1 MIKEELFS
9 KIGIGTDWIVAGL
22 AGMVVILL
30 VMQIVSMVKM
40 GKMKKQYKQ
49 FMSGSDGATMEEVIT
64 KRFSEIDE
72 LKEND
77 KQQSEGIQYL
87 KEKFKFTYQK
97 MGMVKYDAY
106 REMGGQLSFAL
117 TMLDQ
122 DNNGFLMNSVHN
134 RDGNYCY
141 VKEIANGVADVNLS
155 EEEEK
160 SLFMAIHKEV

>member
-22 AGMVVILL
+22 AGIALILL
-30 VMQIVSMVKM
+30 VMQIVSMVKL

-77 KQQSEGIQYL
+77 KQQSEGIKYL
-87 KEKFKFTYQK
+87 QEKFKFTYQK

-122 DNNGFLMNSVHN
+122 DNNGFLLNSVHN

-141 VKEIANGVADVNLS
+141 VKEIANGIADVNLS

-160 SLFMAIHKEV
+160 SLFMAVHKEV

>member
-22 AGMVVILL
+22 AGIALILL
-30 VMQIVSMVKM
+30 VMQIVSMVKL

-77 KQQSEGIQYL
+77 KQQSEGIKYL
-87 KEKFKFTYQK
+87 QEKFKFTYF
-97 MGMVKYDAY
+97 YY
-106 REMGGQLSFAL
+106 SSSFAEFYIYFVFAVNKYFKKL
-117 TMLDQ
+117 IQ
-122 DNNGFLMNSVHN
+122 AFS
-134 RDGNYCY
+134 RNY
-141 VKEIANGVADVNLS
+141 I
-155 EEEEK
+155 
-160 SLFMAIHKEV
+160 

>member
-22 AGMVVILL
+22 AGMVFILL
-30 VMQIVSMVKM
+30 IMQIVSMVKIS
-40 GKMKKQYKQ
+40 KIKKKYKQ
-49 FMSGSDGATMEEVIT
+49 FMNGSDGASMEEVIL
-64 KRFSEIDE
+64 KRFGEIDE
-72 LKEND
+72 LKEHDN
-77 KQQSEGIQYL
+77 QQSDDIQYL
-87 KEKFKFTYQK
+87 KEKFNITYQK

-117 TMLDQ
+117 TLLDEK
-122 DNNGFLMNSVHN
+122 NCGFLLNSVHN

-141 VKEIANGVADVNLS
+141 VKEIVNGVADVNLS

-160 SLFMAIHKEV
+160 SLHIAVNKEA